1 MYPPETRD
9 AILERI
15 ASGESLR
22 KAARAES
29 VAPSTVLLWVDTD
42 SAFSEQYARAREI
55 GYRLLA
61 DEIIDISDE
70 VEVQPV
76 TSPDGEVVEVRLD
89 ATAVARNRLR
99 VDSRKWMLAKMLPK
113 IYGDKVDH
121 QHSGVNGGPIEH
133 GVTLNVIGVPATK

>member
-1 MYPPETRD
+1 MFTQKV
-9 AILERI
+9 ANRI
-15 ASGESLR
+15 CQRLADGESLR
-22 KAARAES
+22 KACSEGPD
-29 VAPSTVLLWVDTD
+29 PSTVLRWVDQFPEF
-42 SAFSEQYARAREI
+42 AQQYTRARQA
-55 GYRLLA
+55 GYLLLA
-61 DEIIDISDE
+61 DQIIDISDE

-133 GVTLNVIGVPATK
+133 GVTLNVIGVPSVK